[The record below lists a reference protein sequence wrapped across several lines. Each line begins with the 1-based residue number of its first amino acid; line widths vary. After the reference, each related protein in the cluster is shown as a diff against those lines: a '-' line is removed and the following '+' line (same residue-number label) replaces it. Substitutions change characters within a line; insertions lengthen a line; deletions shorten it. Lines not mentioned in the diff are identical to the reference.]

1 MEDLRAER
9 ERMQRLIE
17 RHARRRR
24 FNNFFK
30 IFSNALIWIV
40 KIADGFQTRAVQ
52 PQFERFHAFYA

>member
-52 PQFERFHAFYA
+52 PQFERFHALYA

>member
-30 IFSNALIWIV
+30 NFSNALIWII
-40 KIADGFQTRAVQ
+40 KIADGFQT
-52 PQFERFHAFYA
+52 